1 MYAHCEFS
9 SNGDKMVSLGGAP
22 DYTLT
27 VWDWQRERV
36 VLKCKAFGQEV
47 FKASFSPFSD
57 DILFTGGSGHLRFW
71 KLAQTFTGLKLQ
83 GEIAKYG
90 QLELSDASGFHE
102 LPDGKVLSG
111 TEYGTMILWEGN
123 LVKAHLVL
131 DREAKTPLHQGG
143 IEVILFEDEQF
154 ITAGTDGHIKWWSL
168 TDIDNAE
175 ADEIAEVTIHP
186 LKEVAIKTEEG
197 DHAHIINMV
206 KGNGIWLVQDAKG
219 RLWQL
224 NCEDLTSKILL
235 NYHSGE
241 IKDFALSDAYN
252 MAVTVGEDGMVKVW
266 DYSRKQE
273 YYSKKF
279 LG

>member
-186 LKEVAIKTEEG
+186 LKEVSIKTEEG

>member
-186 LKEVAIKTEEG
+186 QKEVSIKTEEG